1 MYWSKP
7 WFSYAVAVGATIVA
21 AIARCV
27 IDYFAGPA
35 PNFLLPFLLATL
47 FSAWHGG
54 LRCGI
59 FATLLNVVVGSC
71 FLTTAPA
78 SVQAELSGIVRFGV
92 FAVVGVG
99 MSLLGESLHYYR
111 RQAEAATLSA
121 VQRQKE
127 LEKEVLERRAVEQ
140 QIRESNAT
148 LEQRVEERT
157 KALRASEEWFR
168 GAFDGAPIG
177 MALVAP
183 STKWLWI
190 NRAFC
195 DLVGYT
201 EAELLAKDFQ
211 AITHPDDLAADL
223 NFVKQLLDDSIKS
236 YQMEKRYFHKQ
247 GQIIHVLLSVSL
259 IRDRD
264 GQPMN
269 FVSHVQDITRRKEAE
284 ERIRAS
290 LQEKEVLLRE
300 IHHRVKNNLQI
311 VSTLLDLQSGY
322 TKDKQALEM
331 FKESRARVRS
341 MSLIHERLYR
351 SHDLARVEF
360 VHYVQQ
366 LADELY
372 HTYRLSSEEIVL
384 EVDVDVP
391 PLPID
396 IAIPCGLLINELM
409 SNALK
414 HAFNHANGGRIRIA
428 FHLNGDNLNVLTVAD
443 TGTGFP
449 SNVDFRNATSFG
461 LQLVNTLVEQLQG
474 KLNLNSDRGTEFTV
488 TFPNRRASTLE
499 PI

>member
-1 MYWSKP
+1 MHWSKP
-7 WFSYAVAVGATIVA
+7 WLSYAIAVGATLVA
-21 AIARCV
+21 AVARYL
-27 IDYFAGPA
+27 IDYFVGPA
-35 PNFLLPFLLATL
+35 PNFLLPFLLATIL
-47 FSAWHGG
+47 SAWHGG

-59 FATLLNVVVGSC
+59 FATALNVVVGIC
-71 FLTTAPA
+71 FLSGAPP
-78 SVQAELSGIVRFGV
+78 SVQAELSGIVRFGI
-92 FAVVGVG
+92 FAAMGVSI
-99 MSLLGESLHYYR
+99 SLLSEALHHYR
-111 RQAEAATLSA
+111 RQAEAATLNA

-127 LEKEVLERRAVEQ
+127 LENEVLERR
-140 QIRESNAT
+140 RLNAT
-148 LEQRVEERT
+148 LEQRVDERT
-157 KALRASEEWFR
+157 KALRESEERFR
-168 GAFDGAPIG
+168 GAFDDAPIG

-183 STKWLWI
+183 NTKWLWI

-201 EAELLAKDFQ
+201 EAELLGLDFQ
-211 AITHPDDLAADL
+211 AITHPDDLSADL
-223 NFVKQLLDDSIKS
+223 SFVQQMLDDTIKS
-236 YQMEKRYFHKQ
+236 YQMEKRYFHKE
-247 GQIIHVLLSVSL
+247 GKTIHVLLSVSL

-284 ERIRAS
+284 ERIKAS

-322 TKDKQALEM
+322 TEDKQALEM
-331 FKESRARVRS
+331 FKESQARVRS

-366 LADELY
+366 LADDLY
-372 HTYRLSSEEIVL
+372 HSYRLSSEEIVL
-384 EVDVDVP
+384 EVDVDLP

-396 IAIPCGLLINELM
+396 VAIPCGLLINELM

-414 HAFNHANGGRIRIA
+414 HAFNHANAGRIRIA
-428 FHLNGDNLNVLTVAD
+428 FHRNGDNLNILKVAD

-474 KLNLNSDRGTEFTV
+474 KLDLNSDRGTEFTV

-499 PI
+499 PK